1 MALQIL
7 RHGQQKRRVP
17 VVFFTTISE
26 RSGLSNFICLL
37 LGLLFA
43 PLTYALPSEPSP
55 VTIFQI
61 SCAHQ
66 CDADTIRQGLID
78 LNRKEAMVG
87 ESSLNIQPR
96 SCPADRSGTE
106 ELTSY
111 EKLVARWPGL
121 RMMALP
127 DNAAA
132 KLHVYACGAKDYFLI
147 EFREARSTLY
157 LITPEGLLLSLAIP
171 TASAMP
177 PPSPSPRSG
186 LDSAIGG
193 EAEKKFNTVKIFFG
207 TNRARTTSKKLAE
220 QYGTERGELEVGQI
234 EVTVPFSHKEGD
246 IEQPKWLRFEFSKDP
261 EKHMVLANIVSWSLA
276 SFRRNLQNAIF
287 NDPDASAFLF
297 IHGFNVSFEDASL
310 RTAQMAWDLKL
321 LTAPLMFSWPSKSN
335 LEGYAADEDNVV
347 WAVRDLR
354 VFLDEIVNQTGARK
368 VHVIAHSMGN
378 RALVQAL
385 QQFARLDDKPRFNQ
399 VILAA
404 PDIDASVFKRDI
416 APVIKQSAE
425 QLTIYASSKDK
436 ALKASKKVHNNQ
448 RVGDATGIPL
458 VIAGID
464 TVDASAVDTDFL
476 GHSYFGDEISL
487 LKDIGI
493 VFKTGATAEQ
503 RKLKKETRGN
513 TLFWSV
519 Q

>member
-7 RHGQQKRRVP
+7 THSQQKRRVLA
-17 VVFFTTISE
+17 VFFTTIPESS
-26 RSGLSNFICLL
+26 RWLSYICLL
-37 LGLLFA
+37 LGIVFT
-43 PLTYALPSEPSP
+43 PLTYALPSEPGP
-55 VTIFQI
+55 VTISQI

-66 CDADTIRQGLID
+66 CDADTIRQGLTD
-78 LNRKEAMVG
+78 LSRKVAMVG
-87 ESSLNIQPR
+87 ASSLNIQPR
-96 SCPADRSGTE
+96 TCPADRRGVE

-111 EKLVARWPGL
+111 EKLVTRWPGL
-121 RMMALP
+121 RMMALQ

-132 KLHVYACGAKDYFLI
+132 KLHTYACGAKDYFLL
-147 EFREARSTLY
+147 EFQEARSTLY

-171 TASAMP
+171 MASAMP
-177 PPSPSPRSG
+177 APSPSIRSG
-186 LDSAIGG
+186 PDSARGG
-193 EAEKKFNTVKIFFG
+193 EVEKKFNTVKIFFG
-207 TNRARTTSKKLAE
+207 TNRARTTSRKIAE
-220 QYGTERGELEVGQI
+220 QYGAERGEFEVGQL
-234 EVTVPFSHKEGD
+234 EVTVPFKHKEGD

-276 SFRRNLQNAIF
+276 SFRRNLQNAIT
-287 NDPDASAFLF
+287 NDPDGSAFLF

-385 QQFARLDDKPRFNQ
+385 QQFDRLNDKPRFSQ

-416 APVIKQSAE
+416 APAIKPSAE

-436 ALKASKKVHNNQ
+436 ALKASKKVHDNQ

-464 TVDASAVDTDFL
+464 AVDVSAVDTDFL
-476 GHSYFGDEISL
+476 GHSYFGDETSL
-487 LKDIGI
+487 LKDIGVI
-493 VFKTGATAEQ
+493 FKTGATAEQ
-503 RKLKKETRGN
+503 RNLKQETRGN